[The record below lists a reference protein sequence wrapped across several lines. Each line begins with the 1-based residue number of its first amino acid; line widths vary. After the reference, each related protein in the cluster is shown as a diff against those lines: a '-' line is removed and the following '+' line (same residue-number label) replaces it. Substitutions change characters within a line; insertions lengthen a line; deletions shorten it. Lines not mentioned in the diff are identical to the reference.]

1 MDLQE
6 FVPLLGRHA
15 KQLVA
20 EDIRRKK
27 KEEWENFIACT
38 HLPDLTQDS
47 ELSTF
52 ITLWEEEPDRVR
64 FVKTVYLRRL

>member
-1 MDLQE
+1 VALQE

-20 EDIRRKK
+20 EEIRGKK

-64 FVKTVYLRRL
+64 FVKSTTCAD